1 MGFARIHQHVVVARP
16 FGAKAKVVSHQHVA
30 HAEAIKTFYA
40 DKAAAVAAYRKY
52 DPEIAPEDAE
62 RTYELYAKPQAF
74 ERVPYVLKPAVDAVL
89 GQQSDAQLA
98 ERMKAFDWS
107 KVINNSV
114 VDKLVREGFFV
125 QLFGDSVKAEQEKK
139 AAIAFGK

>member
-1 MGFARIHQHVVVARP
+1 MLA
-16 FGAKAKVVSHQHVA
+16 
-30 HAEAIKTFYA
+30 
-40 DKAAAVAAYRKY
+40 
-52 DPEIAPEDAE
+52 
-62 RTYELYAKPQAF
+62 
-74 ERVPYVLKPAVDAVL
+74 
-89 GQQSDAQLA
+89 QQSDAQLA

-114 VDKLVREGFFV
+114 VDKLVKEGFFV